1 MNKEDLLKYVKE
13 QNLKY
18 IQFHFVDLHGNLRSM
33 EESSDLLESILN
45 GGLSVDGSS
54 VPGYAII
61 NESDIALIPEPETF
75 ASFTIDTKYN
85 RIMCHILNAK
95 GEPHPGDPRGIL
107 RKVIEKANSLG
118 FQPQVMS
125 ELEFYLFNNKGNPI
139 DEGGY
144 LSVPP
149 YDKALTFRRDL
160 ADIMTKASL
169 KVKRIHHEVG
179 PGQNEVELQITD
191 AMKNA
196 DDTITGIWI
205 TKLRAY
211 QESYIADFMPKPI
224 PERAGNGLHQHILL
238 KDLKGKN
245 AFASPDGLSE
255 IAKHFIAGLITH
267 AHEIT
272 AVFAQ
277 SDQSF
282 ERLKPGYEA
291 PVYAIWDYMNR
302 SALIRV
308 PYIAKGEEEKTRV
321 EFRAGDA
328 SGSVHLLEA
337 MIIASGIDGIE
348 KKLECPDNV
357 NLDLDKLC
365 DSELKKLNIKRL
377 PKDLKETKRIMEESK
392 FIEEVIGKHAKEFFL
407 ARYD

>member
-1 MNKEDLLKYVKE
+1 MNAEQLVQFAKKNNIKYV
-13 QNLKY
+13 
-18 IQFHFVDLHGNLRSM
+18 QFHFSDLLGNLRSM
-33 EESSDLLESILN
+33 EESVDLLESILA

-75 ASFTIDTKYN
+75 TSFKIDAEYS
-85 RIMCHILNAK
+85 RIMCHIKNAK

-107 RKVIEKANSLG
+107 QKVIEKANSLG
-118 FQPQVMS
+118 FKPYAMS
-125 ELEFYLFNNKGNPI
+125 ELEFYLFDEKGSPI
-139 DEGGY
+139 DKGGY

-149 YDKALTFRRDL
+149 YDRALTFRREL
-160 ADIMTKASL
+160 AEVMTTAEL

-196 DDTITGIWI
+196 DDTLTGIWI
-205 TKLRAY
+205 TKLKAY
-211 QESYIADFMPKPI
+211 ERGYIADFMPKPI
-224 PERAGNGLHQHILL
+224 EKEAGNGLHQHVLL
-238 KDLKGKN
+238 KDLKGN
-245 AFASPDGLSE
+245 NVFASDEGLSE

-267 AHEIT
+267 AGEIT
-272 AVFAQ
+272 AVFAR
-277 SDQSF
+277 SKQSF

-308 PYIAKGEEEKTRV
+308 PYIAKGEEHKTRV

-328 SGSVHLLEA
+328 SGSIHLLEA
-337 MIIASGIDGIE
+337 MLFAAGLDGIE

-365 DSELKKLNIKRL
+365 DAELKKLKIKRL
-377 PKDLKETKRIMEESK
+377 PKDLKETKHIMEESK